1 VLSTLTFAAQRTN
14 VVLGA
19 VHLLL
24 FFTYLLFIF
33 ER

>member
-1 VLSTLTFAAQRTN
+1 MITFASGRAN
-14 VVLGA
+14 ALLGA

-24 FFTYLLFIF
+24 FFTYLVFLF